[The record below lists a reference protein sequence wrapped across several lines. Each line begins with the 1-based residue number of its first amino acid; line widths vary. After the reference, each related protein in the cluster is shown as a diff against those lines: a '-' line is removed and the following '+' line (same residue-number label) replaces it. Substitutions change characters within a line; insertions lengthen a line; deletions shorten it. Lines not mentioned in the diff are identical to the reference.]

1 MGSGPVSG
9 FSYAPLRMRTPP
21 TRESLAAYA
30 SGFNASETLQHF
42 GAVIEFPTIERVRAS
57 IDPIRPEQRGGL
69 GSDAAVNG
77 GVLAAMFDLVLGC
90 SAALVDPTKRT
101 ATMQLSMSFMKPL
114 KGRSLVAEAWIDRAG
129 RETLFCSAQIAD
141 EHGEVVARASGV
153 VKLTNTPWASGSS
166 PAIN

>member
-1 MGSGPVSG
+1 
-9 FSYAPLRMRTPP
+9 MRTPP
-21 TRESLAAYA
+21 TRETLAIYA
-30 SGFNASETLQHF
+30 AGFNASETLRHF

-57 IDPIRPEQRGGL
+57 IDPIKPAHRGGL

-101 ATMQLSMSFMKPL
+101 ATMQLSMSFLKPL
-114 KGRSLVAEAWIDRAG
+114 RGNALVAEAWVDRAG
-129 RETLFCSAQIAD
+129 RDTLFCSATIANEKGD
-141 EHGEVVARASGV
+141 VTARASGV
-153 VKLTNTPWASGSS
+153 VKLTDTPWFSGNS